1 MSHEAEI
8 HARNVI
14 STSPI
19 HEIRELSLEITP
31 GELCLYGTLTSYY
44 YKQLAQETLRRICH
58 ETKTVLKNLTNV
70 TKKNEEKATETVE

>member
-19 HEIRELSLEITP
+19 HEIRELSLEVTAN
-31 GELCLYGTLTSYY
+31 ELCLYGTLTSYY